1 MIFTRRKYKLPTFPD
16 YIARGFSRLRETL
29 DKSGATA
36 LQMELFDYMGRVEK
50 EKSDDP
56 MVNLVLAREIAQAC
70 SYLLEHYEDFSDSG
84 KSFVVAGV
92 RYFISDGDGVAD
104 FEFASGLIDDAQ
116 VINHVMEEVGVE
128 DKFIDVDR
136 HRY

>member
-1 MIFTRRKYKLPTFPD
+1 MIFKRKKHNLPKFPD
-16 YIARGFSRLRETL
+16 YIPSGFNRLRETIS
-29 DKSGATA
+29 DEAAQA

-50 EKSDDP
+50 EKSEDP
-56 MVNLVLAREIAQAC
+56 MVNLKLAREIAQVS
-70 SYLLEHYEDFSDSG
+70 SYLLEHYKDFG
-84 KSFVVAGV
+84 NKQKSLIVAGV

-116 VINHVMEEVGVE
+116 VMNHVLEEVEVA
-128 DKFIDVDR
+128 DKFIEVDR

>member
-1 MIFTRRKYKLPTFPD
+1 MIFKRKKHNLPNFPD
-16 YIARGFSRLRETL
+16 YIPSGFNRLRETIS
-29 DKSGATA
+29 DEAAQA

-50 EKSDDP
+50 EKAEDP
-56 MVNLVLAREIAQAC
+56 MVNLRLAREIAQVS
-70 SYLLEHYEDFSDSG
+70 SYLLEHYKDFGDKQ
-84 KSFVVAGV
+84 KSLIVAGV

-116 VINHVMEEVGVE
+116 VMNHVLEEVEVA
-128 DKFIDVDR
+128 DKFIEVDR

>member
-1 MIFTRRKYKLPTFPD
+1 MFFGRKKYKIPTFPD
-16 YIARGFSRLRETL
+16 YIPTGFNRLKAKISKEE
-29 DKSGATA
+29 ANA

-56 MVNLVLAREIAQAC
+56 MVNLNLAREIAQVC
-70 SYLLEHYEDFSDSG
+70 SYLLEHYEDFSDRA
-84 KSFVVAGV
+84 KSLIVAGV

-116 VINHVMEEVGVE
+116 VINHVLEEAEVT

>member
-1 MIFTRRKYKLPTFPD
+1 MIFGSKKHKLPKFPD
-16 YIARGFSRLRETL
+16 YIPRGFSRLKALISDEEA
-29 DKSGATA
+29 KA

-50 EKSDDP
+50 ERSDDP
-56 MVNLVLAREIAQAC
+56 MVNLELAREIGRVC
-70 SYLLEHYEDFSDSG
+70 SYLLEHYPEMKDSQ
-84 KSFVVAGV
+84 KELVVGGV

-116 VINHVMEEVGVE
+116 VINHVLEETNIGG
-128 DKFIDVDR
+128 KFIDVDR

>member
-1 MIFTRRKYKLPTFPD
+1 MIFNRKKYKLPTFPD
-16 YIARGFSRLRETL
+16 YIPAGFNRLKARLSKEE
-29 DKSGATA
+29 ATA

-56 MVNLVLAREIAQAC
+56 MVNLALAREIAQAC

-116 VINHVMEEVGVE
+116 VINHVLEEVGVE
-128 DKFIDVDR
+128 DRYIDVDR

>member
-1 MIFTRRKYKLPTFPD
+1 MFFGRKKYKLPTFPD
-16 YIARGFSRLRETL
+16 YIPAGFNRLKAKISKEE
-29 DKSGATA
+29 ANA

-56 MVNLVLAREIAQAC
+56 MVNLNLAREIAQVC
-70 SYLLEHYEDFSDSG
+70 SYLLEHYDDFNDRA
-84 KSFVVAGV
+84 KSLIVAGV

-116 VINHVMEEVGVE
+116 VINHVLEEAEVT

>member
-1 MIFTRRKYKLPTFPD
+1 MIFRSKKYKLPKFPD
-16 YIARGFSRLRETL
+16 YIPKGFSRL
-29 DKSGATA
+29 KSIISDDEAKA

-50 EKSDDP
+50 EKSEDP
-56 MVNLVLAREIAQAC
+56 MVNLELAREIGRVC
-70 SYLLEHYEDFSDSG
+70 SYLLEHYAEMKDRQKELIVG
-84 KSFVVAGV
+84 GV

-116 VINHVMEEVGVE
+116 VINHVLEEADIGG
-128 DKFIDVDR
+128 KFIDVDR